1 MSTTV
6 FEVPE
11 MSCAH
16 CKETIEGALGKV
28 EGVESAIVDLELRS
42 VSVNGSA
49 DRDSLQRAIEEAG
62 YKVTPGVTQ

>member
-1 MSTTV
+1 
-6 FEVPE
+6 

-16 CKETIEGALGKV
+16 CKKTIEGALEKV
-28 EGVESAIVDLELRS
+28 EGVQSVAVDLELKS

-62 YKVTPGVTQ
+62 YQVSG

>member
-1 MSTTV
+1 MSKTL

-16 CKETIEGALGKV
+16 CKKTIEGALEKV
-28 EGVESAIVDLELRS
+28 EGVQSVVVDLELKS

-62 YKVTPGVTQ
+62 YQVSG